1 MESPTWDAVVVL
13 QSCGVTVGEI
23 VLALAYLLAAC
34 LAINTAFMI
43 YRDVRKAL
51 GYV

>member
-1 MESPTWDAVVVL
+1 MESQSWDAVVVL

-23 VLALAYLLAAC
+23 VAALAWLLAAC
-34 LAINTAFMI
+34 LGISTALMI